1 MSCGVPM
8 SGYTYPPTPT
18 VTRTVTPTKTVTPT
32 RTPTQTTTPTR
43 TVTPTKTVTPTNTPS
58 NLQTYSVQSC
68 ATKLRPDLIDVAY
81 NLSGFNF
88 NSNTSYSVGD
98 TVEVTIQIT
107 AGCPTC
113 KFFVDECYQV
123 ITYNASLPSK
133 PSTYTVGAVSA
144 CGVGKCDNTYIGLQ
158 ECDTTNTF
166 VTSASIANLTA
177 TTYNVGQGARI
188 PTLLPIA
195 PTWLM
200 GHEFQSVCFQIIAP
214 QSTLNLD
221 QTGIFG
227 DEWALNQNGFVRIN
241 STSPCL
247 SSTNCSD
254 CRQNAV
260 LVNID
265 DVSHT
270 ITYNLCTGI
279 STSSTIPANS
289 QITQT
294 SCINVVSFM
303 NNTPTSGQVF
313 FSGGTFCT

>member
-1 MSCGVPM
+1 M
-8 SGYTYPPTPT
+8 
-18 VTRTVTPTKTVTPT
+18 
-32 RTPTQTTTPTR
+32 
-43 TVTPTKTVTPTNTPS
+43 TPTNTPTRTNTPS
-58 NLQTYSVQSC
+58 ILQAYSVQSC
-68 ATKLRPDLIDVAY
+68 ATVLRPDLIDVAY

-98 TVEVTIQIT
+98 TLEVSIQIS
-107 AGCPTC
+107 AGCPSC

-133 PSTYTVGAVSA
+133 PSTYTVGPVAA

-177 TTYNVGQGARI
+177 TTYNLGQGARI

-195 PTWLM
+195 PTWLT

-227 DEWALNQNGFVRIN
+227 DEWALNQNGFLRI
-241 STSPCL
+241 SSLTPC

-260 LVNID
+260 LVNTD
-265 DVSHT
+265 DVSQT
-270 ITYNLCTGI
+270 ITYNLCTGA

-303 NNTPTSGQVF
+303 NNTPSSGQVF
-313 FSGGTFCT
+313 FSGGTFCS